1 MNVLLVYPRYP
12 ETFWSFSNVLS
23 FISKKAA
30 FPPLG
35 LLTIAA
41 MLPEAWNRRLVD
53 ANVAPLRDEDLAWAD
68 LVMISAMLIQV
79 EPAREIVARAKALGQ
94 DRGRRRAGLQRPA
107 RAFSRGGPPGP
118 ERGRG
123 HPAALPGRVRAGR
136 GRAYL
141 RLQGRA
147 PTLAL
152 TPVPDWS
159 LIDMKQ
165 YATMSVQY
173 SRGCPFNCEF
183 CDIVIMNGRTPR
195 TKSPEQMLTEL
206 QALYDAGWRSTVF
219 VVDDNFIGNTVRVKG
234 MLRALV
240 DWQKARG
247 YPFTFLTEASTNLA
261 DDQELMGL
269 MSAANFSKV
278 FLGIETPSVESLKE
292 CGKHQNATRNLAE
305 AVRTIQ
311 SQGLQVMGGFIVGFD
326 HDTERIFESQIGFI
340 QKVGVV
346 TAMVGLLN
354 AIPGTRL
361 WHRLKAEGRLLGEAT
376 GENTD
381 GTINFVPR
389 MDRETL
395 LAGYRK
401 ILATIYSPK
410 HYYRRVSTFIA
421 NYNPT
426 VRRRLTF
433 EELRAF
439 AKSTVRIGLVSRASL
454 QYWKLLIKT
463 ALTKRQ
469 ALPTAVELAIY
480 WLHFNKVARRV
491 MQRG

>member
-79 EPAREIVARAKALGQ
+79 EPAREIVARAKALGKTVV
-94 DRGRRRAGLQRPA
+94 A
-107 RAFSRGGPPGP
+107 GGPAFNAQP
-118 ERGRG
+118 ELFPEVDHLVLNEAEVTLPLFLAEFGRG
-123 HPAALPGRVRAGR
+123 VAERIYASKERPDI
-136 GRAYL
+136 
-141 RLQGRA
+141 
-147 PTLAL
+147 AL